1 MYTRRQYDIQSVL
14 IYFQHRSCVHG
25 DELISLCERYSK
37 LAVQLRTL
45 SNIYDGAFRLSFSQK
60 APIQMFN
67 RVLNTPLNY
76 VFLAVKG
83 ATKFYFMHYSCMV
96 IILLITDL
104 YKSTFSTYS
113 FKKLVFCFSVFCI
126 FFLLCCELEISFV
139 ANSKSV
145 FYNIF
150 VTITDIGTKCSVF
163 LFSPNVIMKS

>member
-67 RVLNTPLNY
+67 SVLNTPLNY

-104 YKSTFSTYS
+104 YKSTFLHILLKNQ
-113 FKKLVFCFSVFCI
+113 FFVFLCSVF
-126 FFLLCCELEISFV
+126 FFCFV
-139 ANSKSV
+139 ANSKSALLRARNQ
-145 FYNIF
+145 FF
-150 VTITDIGTKCSVF
+150 ITF
-163 LFSPNVIMKS
+163 L